1 MPAWGGQFGPQ
12 NGQWKGGR
20 SVASNGYVLLRVG
33 VGHHLADVRGY
44 AYEHR
49 IVAEKKI
56 GRRLL
61 PSEQVHHIDGDKK
74 NNSPD
79 NLDVLQSIAEHRS
92 HHRSSGRVLRLPGE
106 ENQTIA
112 CACGCG
118 AVFKRFDS
126 SGRPRAF
133 VTGHNS
139 GGRRR

>member
-1 MPAWGGQFGPQ
+1 MPTWGGQFGAV

-20 SVASNGYVLLRVG
+20 LVASNGYVLIRVG
-33 VGHHLADVRGY
+33 TNHHLSDVRGY

-49 IVAEKKI
+49 VIAEKKL

-74 NNSPD
+74 NNDPD
-79 NLDVLQSIAEHRS
+79 NLDVVESIAAHRAL
-92 HHRSSGRVLRLPGE
+92 HRVSGRVRRLPNE
-106 ENQTIA
+106 ENKDIS

-118 AVFKRFDS
+118 VVFKMFDS
-126 SGRPRAF
+126 SGRPRKF